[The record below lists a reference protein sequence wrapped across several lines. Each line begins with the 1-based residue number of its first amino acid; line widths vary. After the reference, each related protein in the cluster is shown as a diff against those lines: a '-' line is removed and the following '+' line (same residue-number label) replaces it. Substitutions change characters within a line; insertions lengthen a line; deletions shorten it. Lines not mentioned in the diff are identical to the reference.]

1 MCNDKKLTVT
11 IVIAAICLIMIV
23 VLLPVYLN
31 HTTTN
36 LMIEKL
42 SSIQHNQPSDV
53 SFYAIYDLF
62 SKHFSTLLTV
72 MGMLVAIFGVAVP
85 LAIAFLQQKN
95 GEMKQKQLNELQEK
109 LEIQGKKNNEF
120 FEKME
125 QQEKQHIDSLKDQ
138 KQKFQQS
145 VKILEN
151 RMYSSIYTSNACIFA
166 KMFSLKLG
174 NYLMLKNSI
183 QSCCEAIKYQENNQP
198 IEIIA
203 NSAADYLKD
212 YVKKASLPFDDWILE
227 EFCDIKYTIKQS
239 RFSEDVKKEIRGK
252 IDTAIEII
260 NKRTKETKQ

>member
-85 LAIAFLQQKN
+85 LAIAFLQQKS
-95 GEMKQKQLNELQEK
+95 GEIKQKQLNELQKK
-109 LEIQGKKNNEF
+109 LEIQEKKSADF
-120 FEKME
+120 FEKQKLEYEMQRSFDDLKNDVYANIHMSNAYVYLRSFDVDHPNDVMLRSCIKSCCDASKYVKDKKNVE
-125 QQEKQHIDSLKDQ
+125 LVAKMAACSLSQYAEK
-138 KQKFQQS
+138 F
-145 VKILEN
+145 
-151 RMYSSIYTSNACIFA
+151 SSIFPELTVTDFKDATHWVMESN
-166 KMFSLKLG
+166 FS
-174 NYLMLKNSI
+174 
-183 QSCCEAIKYQENNQP
+183 A
-198 IEIIA
+198 
-203 NSAADYLKD
+203 
-212 YVKKASLPFDDWILE
+212 
-227 EFCDIKYTIKQS
+227 
-239 RFSEDVKKEIRGK
+239 DVKNYIINK
-252 IDTAIEII
+252 INEAIEII
-260 NKRTKETKQ
+260 RKK

>member
-95 GEMKQKQLNELQEK
+95 GEMKQKQLNELQKK
-109 LEIQGKKNNEF
+109 LEIQEKKSADF
-120 FEKME
+120 FEKQKLEYEMQRSFDDLKNDVYANIHMSNAYVYLRSFDVDHPNDVMLRSCIKSCCDASKYVKDKKNVE
-125 QQEKQHIDSLKDQ
+125 LVAKMAACSLSQYAEK
-138 KQKFQQS
+138 F
-145 VKILEN
+145 
-151 RMYSSIYTSNACIFA
+151 SSIFPELTVTDFKDATHWVMESN
-166 KMFSLKLG
+166 FS
-174 NYLMLKNSI
+174 
-183 QSCCEAIKYQENNQP
+183 A
-198 IEIIA
+198 
-203 NSAADYLKD
+203 
-212 YVKKASLPFDDWILE
+212 
-227 EFCDIKYTIKQS
+227 
-239 RFSEDVKKEIRGK
+239 DVKNYIINK
-252 IDTAIEII
+252 INEAIEII
-260 NKRTKETKQ
+260 RKK